1 MHRKQITNKQTNL
14 KQTNQLQGISV
25 QTGICELTSLYHLFT
40 VQKKPVKPPAGRDRR
55 QVRPKSSKIL
65 KVTSKLP
72 ENGFGDPRTVQ
83 KDGGRV
89 SSYHS
94 GNAKTNRGARR
105 YEKTII
111 TNVCF
116 HRFLPILWTQTGIT
130 AMVGAPNAQKLLMF
144 LRLILIKCI
153 LMSRSLREE

>member
-1 MHRKQITNKQTNL
+1 M
-14 KQTNQLQGISV
+14 
-25 QTGICELTSLYHLFT
+25 
-40 VQKKPVKPPAGRDRR
+40 
-55 QVRPKSSKIL
+55 
-65 KVTSKLP
+65 TSKLP

-89 SSYHS
+89 LSYHS

-130 AMVGAPNAQKLLMF
+130 AMVGAPNAQKLPMF
-144 LRLILIKCI
+144 LRLILIKFI
-153 LMSRSLREE
+153 VMSRTLREEWRALIIRPLICISLNKNSDYWYIPHSLKHTDTYKWPCIREF